1 MLLCISERCLKFSL
15 WKRRASELSSFANKG
30 GGSGVDN
37 SVPMKDV
44 RLPGFELVLSDPLV
58 KDGFMVWPLFENNA
72 VGFVPGKFITSSDR
86 ALLQVVHNL

>member
-1 MLLCISERCLKFSL
+1 
-15 WKRRASELSSFANKG
+15 
-30 GGSGVDN
+30 
-37 SVPMKDV
+37 MKDV